1 LYYTKETIPTKGFDL
16 MIENC
21 QPFLQ
26 AFEEL
31 ESSSDN
37 KNINKGSGRLLD
49 INTTVSVVVGLSL
62 IPTAWFK
69 EK

>member
-1 LYYTKETIPTKGFDL
+1 LKIASHFYRPLKNWKA
-16 MIENC
+16 
-21 QPFLQ
+21 Q
-26 AFEEL
+26 
-31 ESSSDN
+31 DN